1 MDGMTERVNRS
12 VGQLFR
18 AAISPDQKDWVYK
31 IPMMEFTINASISKS
46 TGFAPFELDG
56 AYMPRM
62 ICQLPESNTALPGI
76 RTFAQQ
82 ALQNSAAVHDAII
95 ASCVVQQHYSNTRRC
110 QEPTIK
116 EGDLVYLATKNLS
129 LPRGRARKLMPKY
142 VGPYKVLQAYP
153 ETSNYTLELP
163 IELVKR

>member
-1 MDGMTERVNRS
+1 
-12 VGQLFR
+12 
-18 AAISPDQKDWVYK
+18 
-31 IPMMEFTINASISKS
+31 MMEFAINTSISES

-62 ICQLPESNTALPGI
+62 IRQLPESNTALPGV
-76 RTFAQQ
+76 RTFTQQ
-82 ALQNSAAVHDAII
+82 NLAAAHNAII
-95 ASCVVQQHYSNTRRC
+95 VSRVVQRHYSNACRC

-116 EGDLVYLATKNLS
+116 KGDLVYLSTKNLS
-129 LPRGRARKLMPKY
+129 LPKGRASKLMPKY

-163 IELVKR
+163 SELVRQ